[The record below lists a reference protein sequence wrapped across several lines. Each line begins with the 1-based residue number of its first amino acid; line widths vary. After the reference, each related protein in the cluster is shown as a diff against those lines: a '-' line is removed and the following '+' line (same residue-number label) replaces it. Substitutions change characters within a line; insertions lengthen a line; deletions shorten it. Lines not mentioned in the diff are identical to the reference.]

1 MVVMFMVLQSK
12 LGLQLQGT
20 KITVVKKF
28 VRIMRVFYMISGI
41 TGLGS
46 SFQTYLTHELVSAFR
61 IRIADD

>member
-1 MVVMFMVLQSK
+1 MFMVLQSK

-20 KITVVKKF
+20 KITVIKKF

-46 SFQTYLTHELVSAFR
+46 SFQTNLTHELVSAFR